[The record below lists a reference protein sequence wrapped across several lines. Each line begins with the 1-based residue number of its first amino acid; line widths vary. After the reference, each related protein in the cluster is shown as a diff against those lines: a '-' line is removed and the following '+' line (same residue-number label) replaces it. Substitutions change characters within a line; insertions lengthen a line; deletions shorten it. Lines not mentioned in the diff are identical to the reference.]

1 MSSRSVSTAANVEA
15 LRLRTFGGAGLYA
28 ANASEPLLGPGKPL
42 ALVVYLA
49 LTPGRRT
56 SREFLL
62 DLLWADL
69 EPERAR
75 NALRQVLFHLRRLL
89 GDDALPGSEELTL
102 ARPIDSDRD
111 AFLRLIERGEL
122 DAALEQYGGEFLPA
136 FGVPGGAR
144 FEQWADLE
152 RDRLR
157 SAFLRSGELL
167 VRRRLNESRFK
178 EAQRIARRVRDDAP
192 GSEPAWRLLLETTVA
207 ARDFVAAALEAD
219 ALEQWAA
226 GEEVILAPATT
237 AALAQARGASPGPE
251 ERHDE
256 GGLVA
261 DLTGREREFSEITGA
276 WEQVRAGRARHL
288 HLVAPAGI
296 GKTRLLR
303 DATARLRAA
312 GATVVELRGA
322 PGDRDVPYALA
333 ADFAMAMA
341 SLPGAAGLA
350 PASASAL
357 IALNPALSSFL
368 AGGPD
373 TALGDEAL
381 RRRVH
386 ALADLASAVAD
397 EQPFVLAIDDLH
409 WADESSFRVLEGLFA
424 RLRTS
429 RVLCLTAARPE
440 RRPSAE
446 GVTTLA
452 LAPLTPQQVASL
464 VAALGVVPDEAGW
477 SRDLLRGLHEATRG
491 SPLLVLETLRLA
503 MDDGVLALEGG
514 EWRCLDEGRLAS
526 LLRAGEAL
534 RQRVR
539 ALPPAHAWL
548 LALLATAGT
557 PLSTEALAGAG
568 EQERAVAAEFL
579 GALERQGLVAHA
591 GAGWVPAHDEIADAG
606 RAAFDAAALARAER
620 AVGELLIREAGA
632 EPHHVL
638 RGMRHLAS
646 AGDEAGVR
654 RSFTRFARL
663 SRERFDRRP
672 FAHLAAEVL
681 GVETSS
687 PRAAALVRTLPVH
700 WRFGLWSASRLRFAA
715 AGAVLAVGVATAA
728 WLTVGARAA
737 SLPRLVYVDS
747 AGTTHV
753 VRVNPGEWDGRNSPV
768 GPVRGGSDL
777 AAPARSFPEIPPA
790 VSPDGRSVAWN
801 VTSSDST
808 TIDIWLRT
816 PAGTRRL
823 TNRVRDDLAV
833 AWLPDGSGLVG
844 LSQRWTPREAG
855 DYDVAVF
862 DTATGEA
869 RQITTG
875 RSHEILPYP
884 SPDGTRIAFSRE
896 GEEAMPAICVV
907 DVDGAGAP
915 ECRTIR
921 GYLTGTIVGWAGPT
935 DLVFSIEGQGARP
948 LIRYDWRSGEWTTL
962 LGPNVL
968 HGRLSPDRRWIV
980 ASARREGMSQPRDWI
995 IPVDRPA
1002 NARHVDGSQ
1011 VGLLRWWEGAP
1022 DVTGVVDRIEFTDSV
1037 ATVLPG
1043 IGTRLAIRALAASG
1057 TEVPLYAAVRWSSSD
1072 TSVAT
1077 VDSLGV
1083 VHPRALGT
1091 VTIEASLAGWRAARR
1106 LLEVRG
1112 EPVVTAIEERWDDG
1126 WRSRWL
1132 TFGDPAPSVVTG
1144 PEGIRAFWNRG
1155 DGVYQSIAALR
1166 QSFNARGGLGLEVRV
1181 STPLTRTEWQRLRV
1195 GLVAGLDTLAW
1206 ASANPLGAPPSVER
1220 SGNMCGIGYPLPF
1233 GREGRWLLGVS
1244 SVHAQTVDLRA
1255 AAPEA
1260 PAGDWWTLRLQI
1272 FPDGRCGVAVNGK
1285 VLVVTPDPIPL
1296 HEAFWVRLGD
1306 NSAGSQL
1313 LHGPL
1318 EVWTGVRMDVD
1329 WTAVPSTPAPGA

>member
-1 MSSRSVSTAANVEA
+1 MSGRTVSTSADSTA
-15 LRLRTFGGAGLYA
+15 LTLRTLGATGLYA
-28 ANASEPLLGPGKPL
+28 AGATEPLLGPGKPL
-42 ALVVYLA
+42 ALLIHLA

-89 GDDALPGSEELTL
+89 GDAALPGSEELTL

-111 AFLRLIERGEL
+111 AFLRSIERGEL
-122 DAALEQYGGEFLPA
+122 EAAMEQYGGEFLPA

-144 FEQWADLE
+144 FEHWADVE

-157 SAFLRSGELL
+157 AAFLRSGELL
-167 VRRRLNESRFK
+167 VRRRLNESHFR
-178 EAQRIARRVRDDAP
+178 EAQRIARRVRDEAR
-192 GSEPAWRLLLETTVA
+192 GSEPAWRLLLETVVA
-207 ARDFVAAALEAD
+207 GRDFVAAAVEAD
-219 ALEQWAA
+219 ALEQWATA
-226 GEEVILAPATT
+226 EEVTLAPATL
-237 AALAQARGASPGPE
+237 AAIARARRASPAPE

-256 GGLVA
+256 AALVVE
-261 DLTGREREFSEITGA
+261 LTGREREFSDITGA
-276 WEQVRAGRARHL
+276 WEHVRTGRARHL

-322 PGDRDVPYALA
+322 PGDRDVPYAFA
-333 ADFAMAMA
+333 ADLALTMAA
-341 SLPGAAGLA
+341 LPGAAGLA

-368 AGGPD
+368 AGAPD

-386 ALADLASAVAD
+386 ALADLAGAVAD
-397 EQPFVLAIDDLH
+397 EQPLVLAIDDLH
-409 WADESSFRVLEGLFA
+409 WVDEPSFRMLDGLFA

-446 GVTTLA
+446 GVTALA
-452 LAPLTPQQVASL
+452 LAPLTPAQVASL
-464 VAALGVVPDEAGW
+464 VAALGAVPDEARW
-477 SRDLLRGLHEATRG
+477 SRELVRGLHEATRG

-514 EWRCLDEGRLAS
+514 EWRCLDEERLAT
-526 LLRAGEAL
+526 LLRVGEAL

-539 ALPPAHAWL
+539 ALPPDHAWL

-557 PLSTEALAGAG
+557 PLPTEALAHAG
-568 EQERAVAAEFL
+568 EQEGAGAAEIL
-579 GALERQGLVAHA
+579 ATLERHGLVARA
-591 GAGWVPAHDEIADAG
+591 GIGWVPAHDEIADAG
-606 RAAFDAAALARAER
+606 RAAFDEAALARAER

-632 EPHHVL
+632 EPQQLL

-646 AGDEAGVR
+646 AGDDAGVR
-654 RSFTRFARL
+654 RSFARFARL

-672 FAHLAAEVL
+672 FAQLAAEVL
-681 GVETSS
+681 GVEAAS
-687 PRAAALVRTLPVH
+687 PRVTALVRTLPVH
-700 WRFGLWSASRLRFAA
+700 WRFGLWSASRLRVAA
-715 AGAVLAVGVATAA
+715 VGGVLAVGTMAAA
-728 WLTVGARAA
+728 WATLGARAA

-747 AGTTHV
+747 TGATHV
-753 VRVNPGEWDGRNSPV
+753 VRVEPNEWDGRNSPV
-768 GPVRGGSDL
+768 VPVRGSSVL

-801 VTSSDST
+801 VTSGDST

-823 TNRVRDDLAV
+823 TNRIGDDLVV

-844 LSQRWTPREAG
+844 LSQRWAPPEAG

-875 RSHEILPYP
+875 RSHEIVPYP
-884 SPDGTRIAFSRE
+884 SPDGTRIAFNRE

-921 GYLTGTIVGWAGPT
+921 GYITSTFVGWAGPT
-935 DLVFSIEGQGARP
+935 DLVFAIEGQGARP

-968 HGRLSPDRRWIV
+968 HARLSPDRRWIV
-980 ASARREGMSQPRDWI
+980 AAARREGMSRSRDWI

-1002 NARHVDGSQ
+1002 NARHVEGSNAGQ
-1011 VGLLRWWEGAP
+1011 LRWWEGAP
-1022 DVTGVVDRIEFTDSV
+1022 DISGVVDRIEFTDSV

-1043 IGTRLAIRALAASG
+1043 IGTRLAVRALAANG
-1057 TEVPLYAAVRWSSSD
+1057 AELPLYAAVRWSSSD
-1072 TSVAT
+1072 TLVAT

-1091 VTIEASLAGWRAARR
+1091 VTIEASLAGWRTARR

-1112 EPVVTAIEERWDDG
+1112 EPVVTAIEERWDEG

-1144 PEGIRAFWNRG
+1144 PEGVRAFWNRG
-1155 DGVYQSIAALR
+1155 DGVYHSIGALR
-1166 QSFNARGGLGLEVRV
+1166 RSFSARGGLGLEIRL
-1181 STPLTRTEWQRLRV
+1181 STPFTRTEWQRLRV
-1195 GLVAGLDTLAW
+1195 GLVAGLDTLAF
-1206 ASANPLGAPPSVER
+1206 ASANPLGAAPSLGR
-1220 SGNMCGIGYPLPF
+1220 DDNMCGIGYPMPV
-1233 GREGRWLLGVS
+1233 GREGRWLLAVS
-1244 SVHAQTVDLRA
+1244 SVHQQSIDMRA
-1255 AAPEA
+1255 AAPAA
-1260 PAGDWWTLRLQI
+1260 PTGDWWTLRLQI
-1272 FPDGRCGVAVNGK
+1272 FPDGHCGVAVNGT
-1285 VLVVTPDPIPL
+1285 VILVTPDPILL
-1296 HEAFWVRLGD
+1296 HEDFWVRLGD
-1306 NSAGSQL
+1306 SSAGTRM

-1318 EVWTGVRMDVD
+1318 DVWTGVRMDVD
-1329 WTAVPSTPAPGA
+1329 WSQPPSRPAPGA